1 LGKTLAAKEDFQM
14 TGTAPRLPRVSRRQA
29 LAGGLAAAALP
40 LPFVRARA
48 AAPIRI
54 GFPVPLSSPY
64 AEEAI
69 EMVRGARVAVAMFND
84 QGGLHG
90 QPAELLI
97 RDTQLE
103 TRVAGE
109 VTRDLIA
116 HNHIDFVTGGLSA
129 ASQIAINEVAKQHK
143 VLFNSV
149 SESDAIVALPDWAPT
164 TFHEA
169 PTPHMMTQV
178 VGDFAFPQYGKRVA
192 FLAADYAFGNQ
203 LIAGLKLA
211 GEKFGIEPVIE
222 LKHKVGTTDFTAD
235 LNKIAAAKPDMLMLC
250 NFGPDQQYAVQ
261 QASWMGFKKTMKL
274 IAPVLS
280 MTARLAAGS
289 EAYEG
294 VIGGVSY
301 YWKLEDSIPT
311 ANAFNRRFREMHEGR
326 VPTAYGALGFAGP
339 MTVLTAA
346 RHAGSTATTKLIE
359 AMQGMKYDLYKGPE
373 FYRAC
378 DHQAVQSLLV
388 VESRFTV
395 EAADR
400 DVFNIVK
407 TYPGSE
413 TYLASCAALG
423 HK

>member
-1 LGKTLAAKEDFQM
+1 M
-14 TGTAPRLPRVSRRQA
+14 TGTAHRLARLSRRQA
-29 LAGGLAAAALP
+29 LASGLAVASLP

-64 AEEAI
+64 ANEAI
-69 EMVRGARVAVAMFND
+69 EMVRGARIAVAMFND
-84 QGGLHG
+84 AGGLNG
-90 QPAELLI
+90 QPAELVI

-103 TRVAGE
+103 TKISGT
-109 VTRDLIA
+109 VTRDLIVKDRV
-116 HNHIDFVTGGLSA
+116 DFVTGGLSA
-129 ASQIAINEVAKQHK
+129 ADQIAINAVAKQHK

-149 SESDAIVALPDWAPT
+149 SESDQIVALPDWAPT

-169 PTPHMMTQV
+169 PTPHMMSHV
-178 VGDFAFPQYGKRVA
+178 VADYAFPEYGKRVA
-192 FLAADYAFGNQ
+192 FLTADYAFGHQ
-203 LIAGLKLA
+203 LVDGLKLA
-211 GEKFGIEPVIE
+211 GKKFGIEPVIE
-222 LKHKVGTTDFTAD
+222 VKHRVGTTDFTSD
-235 LNKIAAAKPDMLMLC
+235 LKQIAAAKPTVLMLC
-250 NFGPDQQYAVQ
+250 NYGPDQQYAAQ
-261 QASWMGFKKTMKL
+261 QATWMGFKNEMK
-274 IAPVLS
+274 IVAPVMS

-294 VIGGVSY
+294 VLGGASY
-301 YWKLEDSIPT
+301 YWKLEDSVAS
-311 ANAFNRRFREMHEGR
+311 ANTFNRRFREMHQGR

-346 RHAGSTATTKLIE
+346 KSAGSIATDKLIE

-378 DHQAVQSLLV
+378 DHQAVQSLLI

-395 EAADR
+395 DASDR
-400 DVFNIVK
+400 DVFSIVK
-407 TYPGSE
+407 TYPASE
-413 TYLASCAALG
+413 TYLASCASLG